1 MKNREL
7 AEKAYEDYKVYLRK
21 EAEIQNAL
29 QALRDV
35 AKTAEDAEKKLE
47 IYEEMDEYRHKLEI
61 VRRSIN
67 TQARTIVRY
76 VFE

>member
-1 MKNREL
+1 MKNRKL

-21 EAEIQNAL
+21 EAEIQSAL
-29 QALRDV
+29 QELGNAI
-35 AKTAEDAEKKLE
+35 KTAEDVEEKLK
-47 IYEEMDEYRHKLEI
+47 IYAEMDEYRHKLEI

-67 TQARTIVRY
+67 TQARIIVRY